1 MRFFVP
7 NGHSTWHVEIEVGK
21 DGGKAVIDT
30 LTNDECYAKR
40 IVEESKIKDLSDI
53 SQITRVSAE
62 MTQHVLAGKVVTV
75 DEAIKAWR
83 VHLMSIGRSTRT
95 AINNSEIVGGWS
107 YDQMLRHTSVAAV
120 SPDDIS
126 RWVNM
131 PSDHKLGTR
140 RMWLSALRA
149 FFKFCKSNNWTAFD
163 PSSLVEVNHK
173 ALKHE
178 QKEVKHKKVLTD
190 GEVDTILSVARSGR
204 FEPISLSD
212 GFFNSAIILGRDLA
226 LRIGDVCNL
235 EWACFDFA
243 RMHVVVWTEKGK
255 ARVAIPMSDRV
266 IDLAMSM
273 PRTDPT
279 FVFPKERE
287 LINNPNRRAILSVAF
302 SRFFNHCGFKGY
314 SFHCLRASYATTMA
328 MAGATINEIASALGH
343 ASTDTTKAYISKPGA
358 AKL

>member
-7 NGHSTWHVEIEVGK
+7 DGHSTWHVEIEVGK
-21 DGGKAVIDT
+21 NGGKAVIDT
-30 LTNDECYAKR
+30 MMTLDEDAHR
-40 IVEESKIKDLSDI
+40 VVQESKIKDLSDI

-75 DEAIKAWR
+75 EEAIKEWR
-83 VHLMSIGRSTRT
+83 VQLMTIGRSTRT
-95 AINNSEIVGGWS
+95 AINNSAIVDGWA
-107 YDQMLRHTSVAAV
+107 DVLGMQHISVASIQPSA
-120 SPDDIS
+120 IS
-126 RWVNM
+126 SYVNM

-190 GEVDTILSVARSGR
+190 DEVNHLLSVASTGGY
-204 FEPISLSD
+204 EPSSLSD
-212 GFFNSAIILGRDLA
+212 GFFKAAITLGRDLA

-266 IDLAMSM
+266 LDLAMSM

-302 SRFFNHCGFKGY
+302 SRFFEHCGFKGY

-328 MAGATINEIASALGH
+328 MAGATINEIAAALGH
-343 ASTDTTKAYISKPGA
+343 ASTDTTKAYIRKEGA

>member
-1 MRFFVP
+1 MRLFVP
-7 NGHSTWHVEIEVGK
+7 DGHSTWHVEIDVGMN
-21 DGGKAVIDT
+21 GGKAVINTMATDA
-30 LTNDECYAKR
+30 DEASR
-40 IVEESKIKDLSDI
+40 IVKESKIKDLSDV
-53 SQITRVSAE
+53 SMITRVSAE

-75 DEAIKAWR
+75 GEAIGWWNK
-83 VHLMSIGRSTRT
+83 HLMSTGRSIRT
-95 AINNSEIVGGWS
+95 AINNCAIVDEWS
-107 YDQMLRHTSVAAV
+107 DIGLLGNTSVAAIDPSAISSYVNMV
-120 SPDDIS
+120 SP
-126 RWVNM
+126 
-131 PSDHKLGTR
+131 HKLGTR
-140 RMWLSALRA
+140 RMWLSALRS

-173 ALKHE
+173 ALKHD

-190 GEVDTILSVARSGR
+190 DEVNHLLSVASTGGH
-204 FEPISLSD
+204 EPSSMSE
-212 GFFNSAIILGRDLA
+212 GFFKAAITLGRDLA

-266 IDLAMSM
+266 LDLAMSM

-302 SRFFNHCGFKGY
+302 SRFFEHCGFKGY

-328 MAGATINEIASALGH
+328 MAGATINEIAAALGH
-343 ASTDTTKAYISKPGA
+343 ASTDTTKAYIRKEGA